1 MTILDTERPAPVHER
16 RAYAPPRG
24 PRRRPLTT
32 LLLAG
37 VVVVGLLVGVG
48 ALRDLLPDLRNP
60 FRTETVDRTQPA
72 VLKALED
79 LREYRAASGHFQV
92 IVDLEK
98 DARYIPA
105 LIKGERTL
113 FVAVG
118 TVEAGVDFSRLGE
131 GSVVVSDD
139 RRAVTVTLP
148 RARLSEPRVDP
159 GRSYVYGR
167 ERGVLDRLGAVFSDN
182 PTSER
187 PLYML
192 AERRLA
198 AAARGDS
205 GLVERAEAN
214 TRAMLEGLLRTL
226 GFTHVDVRFS

>member
-1 MTILDTERPAPVHER
+1 MTIIDTERPTTVPEPDR
-16 RAYAPPRG
+16 YRQPPPRR
-24 PRRRPLTT
+24 PRSLVS
-32 LLLAG
+32 LAVVG
-37 VVVVGLLVGVG
+37 VVVLGLFLGVG
-48 ALRDLLPDLRNP
+48 ALRDLLPDLHNP

-79 LREYRAASGHFQV
+79 LREYRGASGHFEV

-98 DARYIPA
+98 DARYIPSFV
-105 LIKGERTL
+105 KGERTL

-118 TVEAGVDFSRLGE
+118 TVEAGVDFAHLDQGA
-131 GSVVVSDD
+131 VTVSED
-139 RRAVTVTLP
+139 RRAVTVVLP
-148 RARLSEPRVDP
+148 HARLSPPRVDP
-159 GRSYVYGR
+159 GRSYVYER
-167 ERGVLDRLGAVFSDN
+167 DRGVLDRLGAVFSDN

-198 AAARGDS
+198 AAASDGS

-214 TRAMLEGLLRTL
+214 TRAMLEGLLRSL
-226 GFTHVDVRFS
+226 GFTQVDVRFS

>member
-1 MTILDTERPAPVHER
+1 MTIIDTERPATTQEPHR
-16 RAYAPPRG
+16 YPPPPG
-24 PRRRPLTT
+24 RRPRSLTT
-32 LLLAG
+32 LVVAG
-37 VVVVGLLVGVG
+37 VVLLGLFLGLG

-79 LREYRAASGHFQV
+79 LREYRAASGHFEV

-131 GSVVVSDD
+131 GAVVVSED
-139 RRAVTVTLP
+139 RQAVTVTLP
-148 RARLSEPRVDP
+148 HARLSPPRVDP
-159 GRSYVYGR
+159 GRSYVFER

-198 AAARGDS
+198 AAARGGS

-214 TRAMLEGLLRTL
+214 TRAMLEGLLRSL
-226 GFTHVDVRFS
+226 GFTQVDVHFA